1 MAQPTDH
8 PQAATQNN
16 TGRISSALAI
26 AIPISI
32 SGKDANGVE
41 FTERTTTILI
51 NRRGGRIATK
61 CDVALGSEMILRNPI
76 LEQTARVK
84 VAWVGER
91 GSKEGVREVGVES
104 LESCDIWGIDFPSYD
119 RPETARQAPQPVA
132 RKEGGPEASRVQ
144 MQELGAQLEE
154 FKRAVKEEMSRA
166 LHQVQESR
174 QRLIELALSDLK
186 AKIKQEMELG
196 GEELVGLTQKRL
208 QEKVASALEP
218 LTQKA
223 RTQVQAVA
231 EEELVRAG
239 EGAQELLSR
248 LVQEEQAQLSRKLQS
263 MASEFQA
270 ELRGVSAAA
279 VAAVQAEIAQA
290 RSRSTNGFEA
300 RLEETADQVA
310 ESAARQLRKQGED
323 SLLLFNEELQ
333 TSHSGCLKRL
343 EESFLKAEGEQQRSA
358 KSTLRRAFEQENAEA
373 LARLRRDLAEALQD
387 VAEQAARQASALQGL
402 RKAVEEESLQ
412 TLANLRM
419 AASQAIEEASNQ
431 VARQVNTLRK
441 LGSEVQAEHQAPPQ
455 QNQAVPRIA
464 TSVREE
470 NWPERTSGKK
480 LQGAGEILDD
490 VSTQLG
496 NQLKE
501 SLAWFSAEL
510 KLKQEK
516 TASGIAESI
525 RSKIFEALS
534 VFEPSPGGGGSP
546 AEAAFQD
553 APGETHSPASSVP
566 SLLPGES
573 GGLEVL

>member
-1 MAQPTDH
+1 MAQSTDP
-8 PQAATQNN
+8 PQVATQNN
-16 TGRISSALAI
+16 AGRVTSALAI

-32 SGKDANGVE
+32 SGKDASGVE
-41 FTERTTTILI
+41 FTERTTTALI

-61 CDVALGSEMILRNPI
+61 CDLAMGAEMTLRNPI

-84 VAWVGER
+84 VVWVGEKR
-91 GSKEGVREVGVES
+91 PEEGVREVGVES
-104 LESCDIWGIDFPSYD
+104 LESCDIWGIEFPSYD
-119 RPETARQAPQPVA
+119 RQETSRPAPQPLEWTESGTETF
-132 RKEGGPEASRVQ
+132 RGQ

-154 FKRAVKEEMSRA
+154 FKQAVQEEMGKV

-174 QRLIELALSDLK
+174 QKLVELALSDLK
-186 AKIKQEMELG
+186 ARVKEEIESA
-196 GEELVGLTQKRL
+196 GEEIVGLTQKRL

-223 RTQVQAVA
+223 GTRVQAVA
-231 EEELVRAG
+231 EEQLVRAG

-248 LVQEEQAQLSRKLQS
+248 LVQEEQAQLSHKLQS

-270 ELRGVSAAA
+270 ELRRASAAA
-279 VAAVQAEIAQA
+279 MASVQAEIAQA
-290 RSRSTNGFEA
+290 RSRSTDGFEA

-323 SLLLFNEELQ
+323 SLLLFNEDLK
-333 TSHSGCLKRL
+333 TSRSGCLKGF
-343 EESFLKAEGEQQRSA
+343 EESLLKAEGEQQRSA
-358 KSTLRRAFEQENAEA
+358 RNTLRKAFEKENAEA
-373 LARLRRDLAEALQD
+373 LARLRRDLAQALED

-419 AASQAIEEASNQ
+419 AATQAIEEASNQ
-431 VARQVNTLRK
+431 VERQVNALRK
-441 LGSEVQAEHQAPPQ
+441 LGTDVQVEHQAPPRQ
-455 QNQAVPRIA
+455 IQAVPRIA

-470 NWPERTSGKK
+470 NWPERTPGKK
-480 LQGAGEILDD
+480 LQGTEEILED

-496 NQLKE
+496 KQLEE

-516 TASGIAESI
+516 TASGIAESF

-534 VFEPSPGGGGSP
+534 VFEPSPGGCPSP
-546 AEAAFQD
+546 AEATFRD
-553 APGETHSPASSVP
+553 APAETHSPASRVR

-573 GGLEVL
+573 DGLEAL